1 MARQNY
7 FDTQN
12 SQASDKTVKHSNRKV
27 KTSTNLNGVANAG
40 LGGSRKF
47 FNVAILLRS
56 FACLLITEMLKMHT
70 QDL

>member
-1 MARQNY
+1 MLAWVE
-7 FDTQN
+7 
-12 SQASDKTVKHSNRKV
+12 AEKI
-27 KTSTNLNGVANAG
+27 
-40 LGGSRKF
+40 